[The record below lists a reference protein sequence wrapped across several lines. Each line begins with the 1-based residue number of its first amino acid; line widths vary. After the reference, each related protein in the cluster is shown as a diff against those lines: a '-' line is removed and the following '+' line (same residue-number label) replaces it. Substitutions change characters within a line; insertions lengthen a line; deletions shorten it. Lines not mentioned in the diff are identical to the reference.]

1 MRVVTAS
8 TIPTAV
14 TYSRALAGWAAT
26 NLPAWIHEARRRRN
40 FSNVGSGDV
49 DPRESG
55 ARRGLTVS
63 VVDREADAFERL
75 DAHQAHPDAG
85 IPVLRLPD
93 STRVADRL
101 AVPPA

>member
-26 NLPAWIHEARRRRN
+26 NLPAWIHEARQRRN
-40 FSNVGSGDV
+40 FSNVVSGDV
-49 DPRESG
+49 DPHESG
-55 ARRGLTVS
+55 ARRGLTIGVM
-63 VVDREADAFERL
+63 DRESGAFEL
-75 DAHQAHPDAG
+75 LEAHQAHPDAG
-85 IPVLRLPD
+85 FPVLRLPD